1 MLFGVQGELQ
11 TDIIFNNVTIKNS
24 KKEKTLGIFIDSK
37 LHFSKNRVNINN
49 FFYKASV

>member
-1 MLFGVQGELQ
+1 MLFGVQGQLQ

-24 KKEKTLGIFIDSK
+24 KKEKIPGIFIDSN
-37 LHFSKNRVNINN
+37 SKNRVSINN